1 MTARLV
7 VLEDFGRAATA
18 KTVSG
23 AEEVTQTDRLAAF
36 EEGYKAGWDDA
47 AKAQDE
53 SEARMAAD
61 LAGNLADLSFTF
73 HEARSHV
80 LAAIEP
86 LLKQIVAKVLPDA
99 ARAAMP
105 QIIADIA
112 MQTFGDAAS
121 APVVIVAAPES
132 RDRIEALL
140 PADPGFPIELRAEP
154 TLTGG
159 QAFIRTGGVEQSV
172 DMDATLAAIEG
183 AIADFFTLTHDEK
196 VQAHG

>member
-7 VLEDFGRAATA
+7 VLEDFGSVAAA
-18 KTVSG
+18 NAMSG
-23 AEEVTQTDRLAAF
+23 PEEVAQTDRLAAF

-47 AKAQDE
+47 AKAQGE

-80 LAAIEP
+80 LSAIEP
-86 LLKQIVAKVLPDA
+86 LLKQIVAKVLPEA
-99 ARAAMP
+99 AREAMP
-105 QIIADIA
+105 QMIADIA
-112 MQTFGDAAS
+112 MRTFNDAAS
-121 APVVIVAAPES
+121 APIVIVAAPES

-140 PADPGFPIELRAEP
+140 PADPGFPLEVRAEP

-159 QAFIRTGGVEQSV
+159 QAFIRTGGVEQCIDV
-172 DMDATLAAIEG
+172 DATLAAIDD